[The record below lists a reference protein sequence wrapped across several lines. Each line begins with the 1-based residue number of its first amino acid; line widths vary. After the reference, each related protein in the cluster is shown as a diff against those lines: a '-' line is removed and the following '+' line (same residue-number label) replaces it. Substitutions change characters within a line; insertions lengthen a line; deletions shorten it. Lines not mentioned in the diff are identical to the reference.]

1 MSHVKTSLLKVLSL
15 SLLLGSFASLQAATS
30 EGTAFDVRPT
40 PVKTPPPEY
49 PTQMKRDGVSGV
61 VAIKVE
67 IDESGA
73 VTACSVTKSSNAA
86 FEQPALNAV
95 KNWRFTP
102 AQKSG
107 APVKV
112 SVVIPIKFAA
122 DE

>member
-1 MSHVKTSLLKVLSL
+1 MSHVKNSLLKALSL

-49 PTQMKRDGVSGV
+49 PSNMKREGVTGV
-61 VAIKVE
+61 VALKVE
-67 IDESGA
+67 IDETGA
-73 VTACSVTKSSNAA
+73 VTDCSVAKSSNAA
-86 FEQPALNAV
+86 FEQPAMAAV
-95 KNWRFTP
+95 KNWRFKP
-102 AQKSG
+102 AQKAG

-112 SVVIPIKFAA
+112 SLVIPIQFAL